1 MDIRTIRKLINLL
14 KETGVAEIE
23 VKTGEEAVRISL
35 NASQCATAAPTT
47 AVASAPVA
55 AAAPTPAAATDSSTP
70 SEDAIEVPNGHLLKS
85 PMVGTAYLSPNPGA
99 PVFTEVGKHVNK
111 GDTVCFIEA
120 MKMFNQ
126 IEADVSGT
134 VKAILIDNE
143 QPIEYD
149 QPLFVIDPDGK

>member
-23 VKTGEEAVRISL
+23 VKTGDEAVRISL
-35 NASQCATAAPTT
+35 NPGQTVSTAPATTTPPAASNTDATAAQP
-47 AVASAPVA
+47 PE
-55 AAAPTPAAATDSSTP
+55 PEINK
-70 SEDAIEVPNGHLLKS
+70 EDEPPEGHLLKS

-99 PVFTEVGKHVNK
+99 ALFVEVGQHVNK

-126 IEADVSGT
+126 VEADVSGT
-134 VKAILIDNE
+134 IVSRLIDNE